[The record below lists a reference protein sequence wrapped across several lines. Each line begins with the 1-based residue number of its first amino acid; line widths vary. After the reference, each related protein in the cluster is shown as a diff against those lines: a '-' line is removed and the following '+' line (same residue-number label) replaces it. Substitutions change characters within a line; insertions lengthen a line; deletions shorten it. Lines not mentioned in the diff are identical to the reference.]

1 MRGVSRQHGERGSA
15 TATLRSS
22 PSVFKSASMTRH
34 ILAAMLLGAALSGCA
49 DELPS
54 IADPGKPIIHDLAA
68 VAARDFAIDDE
79 HEASL
84 HEPDEPGSCEPPTD
98 EGPCSLLCDPDALIE
113 TYVPEGTC
121 VHFLCTLRDGTRRNI
136 GACHWP

>member
-1 MRGVSRQHGERGSA
+1 
-15 TATLRSS
+15 
-22 PSVFKSASMTRH
+22 
-34 ILAAMLLGAALSGCA
+34 MLIGTALSGCA
-49 DELPS
+49 DEPPSLADQDLPGGPS
-54 IADPGKPIIHDLAA
+54 IHDLAE
-68 VAARDFAIDDE
+68 VAANDLTIDNE

-84 HEPDEPGSCEPPTD
+84 HEPEEPGSCEPPTD

>member
-1 MRGVSRQHGERGSA
+1 
-15 TATLRSS
+15 
-22 PSVFKSASMTRH
+22 
-34 ILAAMLLGAALSGCA
+34 MLLGAALSACA

-54 IADPGKPIIHDLAA
+54 IADPDLPGPGQPILHDLAEV
-68 VAARDFAIDDE
+68 VAHNLAIGDE

-84 HEPDEPGSCEPPTD
+84 HEADEPGTCEPPAD

-136 GACHWP
+136 GACHLP